1 MIGHQYFYRHH
12 DSALIET
19 ISQNDIYQILLNLE
33 EVFLEIFLIVSC
45 CLMLQLIAFYYVYVT
60 YHHVQHRSTPISP
73 PSYEASRENSN
84 VKQKPEFSA

>member
-1 MIGHQYFYRHH
+1 MIGHYYRYYA
-12 DSALIET
+12 SASIAT

-33 EVFLEIFLIVSC
+33 EVFLAIFLIVSC

-60 YHHVQHRSTPISP
+60 YHHVQHRSTPVSP

-84 VKQKPEFSA
+84 VKKRPQFSA